1 MKRKLFKKI
10 QKKQYLLEDSKIRL
24 LNFDFVMIYII
35 HKMFVLLKNNL
46 NYFKDTIFE
55 CFLRSITDFYFLKNY
70 FFTTY
75 NDGMF

>member
-55 CFLRSITDFYFLKNY
+55 CFLRSITDFYFLENY